1 MKTIKNI
8 IFDAGGIIFKS
19 DWLSVKRDIMNK
31 YNFSILL
38 YSDYPKNISKKFRGI
53 NVGNFSFKE
62 VIKYLSKQNSKK
74 KISMIIKDYKKSYA
88 KHQKTNNKLLKLI
101 KKLKYKYNLFCLTN
115 TNDIHLEINHK
126 NGNFSYFKKVYASC
140 ELKIAK
146 PDERIFKII
155 LKDSKLKP
163 ENTVFI
169 DNELENI
176 KSAKR
181 LRINTIFFKNNTQL
195 IKDLKKF
202 GIK

>member
-1 MKTIKNI
+1 MTIKTI

-19 DWLSVKRDIMNK
+19 DWLSVKKDIMKK

-53 NVGNFSFKE
+53 NVGNFSFKD
-62 VIKYLSKQNSKK
+62 VIKYLSKQKSKK
-74 KISMIIKDYKKSYA
+74 KISMIIKDYKKSYTN
-88 KHQKTNNKLLKLI
+88 HQRVNKKLLKLI
-101 KKLKYKYNLFCLTN
+101 KKLGNKYNLFCLTN
-115 TNDIHLEINHK
+115 TNDVHLEINHK

>member
-1 MKTIKNI
+1 MTIKTI

-19 DWLSVKRDIMNK
+19 DWLSVKKDIMKK

-53 NVGNFSFKE
+53 NVGNFSFKD
-62 VIKYLSKQNSKK
+62 VIKYLSKQKSKK
-74 KISMIIKDYKKSYA
+74 KISMIIKDYKKSYTN
-88 KHQKTNNKLLKLI
+88 HQRVNKKLLKLI
-101 KKLKYKYNLFCLTN
+101 KKLGNKYNLFCLTN
-115 TNDIHLEINHK
+115 TNDVHLEINHK

-195 IKDLKKF
+195 IKDLKKL
-202 GIK
+202 GVV